1 MNNPRISHRPNL
13 IIRWMDQKDSGMTLQ
28 VYAFIT
34 ESDFSTFEWIQSEI
48 IEHIITS
55 MEWFGLR
62 LYQSPSAYDVS
73 NSNIH
78 IDNPEIVMKEEKR

>member
-1 MNNPRISHRPNL
+1 MNNTDISHKPNL
-13 IIRWMDQKDSGMTLQ
+13 IVRWMDPKDSGMTLQ
-28 VYAFIT
+28 VYAFLIDSNLAT
-34 ESDFSTFEWIQSEI
+34 YEWKQSQI
-48 IEHIITS
+48 MEHIITS

-78 IDNPEIVMKEEKR
+78 IDNPVLYKEVK